1 MIRQSM
7 WASRAA
13 CLAIIT
19 LAAGGTGHAATPAPQ
34 PQPAAS
40 YADLADL
47 ADSAPL
53 VLRAQVRNLVP
64 LEPQRAQGVRR
75 GWARF
80 YAEARTG
87 ALLAGDAV
95 VGEALRY
102 LVDLPLDGRGKP
114 PALGKKQVLLFA
126 APVAGRPGEL
136 RLVAPDAQVLWDAA
150 SETRLRAILT
160 ELVAPDSPARVTGV
174 REAIHVTGTL
184 AGESETQIFLATRD
198 GTAASI
204 AVSRRPGTAPVW
216 GASFSEVLEG
226 GSQPPRESL
235 RWYRLACFLPPAL
248 PGGVNLSE
256 GPAEKAQADTDYRL
270 VMAALGTCPR
280 LRR

>member
-19 LAAGGTGHAATPAPQ
+19 LAAGGTGHAATPAPL

-53 VLRAQVRNLVP
+53 VLRAQVRKLVP

-114 PALGKKQVLLFA
+114 PATPLS
-126 APVAGRPGEL
+126 ES
-136 RLVAPDAQVLWDAA
+136 AA
-150 SETRLRAILT
+150 SGRFVPVGRMLSNLWSQA
-160 ELVAPDSPARVTGV
+160 
-174 REAIHVTGTL
+174 
-184 AGESETQIFLATRD
+184 TQGFR
-198 GTAASI
+198 
-204 AVSRRPGTAPVW
+204 
-216 GASFSEVLEG
+216 
-226 GSQPPRESL
+226 
-235 RWYRLACFLPPAL
+235 
-248 PGGVNLSE
+248 
-256 GPAEKAQADTDYRL
+256 
-270 VMAALGTCPR
+270 
-280 LRR
+280 